1 MALKTTPQREP
12 DQVLRFAQAALRLG
26 GLVAVILGLGM
37 LFSLP
42 SSMALHMGTGLLAVM
57 GVWLAAIRQAVQQR
71 GSMVLWIAALLAL
84 GGVVAALSG
93 MGGMMHLV
101 AMLLSAILCELGVY
115 LSSARP

>member
-12 DQVLRFAQAALRLG
+12 DQVLRYAHVARRLG
-26 GLVAVILGLGM
+26 ALVAVILGLGM

-42 SSMALHMGTGLLAVM
+42 TSMALHMGSGLLALL
-57 GVWLAAIRQAVQQR
+57 GIWLAAIRLAKQQR
-71 GSMVLWIAALLAL
+71 SSIVLWVAALLAV

-101 AMLLSAILCELGVY
+101 AMLLSLALAELGVF
-115 LSSARP
+115 LSTARP